1 MQELDLR
8 HNLDVMHIEKNVCD
22 SIIGTLL
29 NIKGKTKDGIESR
42 RDLVTMGIRQDL
54 QPNLKENKLTL
65 PAASFTLSKEEKVI
79 FCKRL
84 SELKVPDGY
93 SSNIANCVSVEECKI
108 TGLKSHDCHVLMQQL
123 LPVAL
128 RNLLPSGPRTTIFRI
143 CAFFNQLCQ
152 RVIDRNAL
160 EKLESDM
167 YETVCMLEMYYLPA
181 FFDIMIHLTIHLGR
195 EARLCGPAHYRW
207 MFPFER

>member
-1 MQELDLR
+1 MR

-65 PAASFTLSKEEKVI
+65 PAASFTLSKEEKII

-84 SELKVPDGY
+84 SELKVLDGY

-167 YETVCMLEMYYLPA
+167 YETICMLEMYYLPA

-195 EARLCGPAHYRW
+195 EARLCGPVHYRW